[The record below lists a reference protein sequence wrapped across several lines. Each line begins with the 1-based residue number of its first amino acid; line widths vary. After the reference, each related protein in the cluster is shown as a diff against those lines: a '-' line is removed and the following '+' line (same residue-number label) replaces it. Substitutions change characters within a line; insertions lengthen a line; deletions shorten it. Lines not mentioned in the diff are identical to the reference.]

1 MSESPNCA
9 RYATTAR
16 HLSGGLSLDRRLSDR
31 ANVRSAV
38 KTRQCATYCRS
49 CDSLPS
55 DLLEIAENSV
65 NSSSH
70 LRSLVRPRTTTLRYL
85 RHAGYRGAM
94 FCAAT
99 SWLFPRLNL
108 QRTKLEKGRTTRGRC
123 LQRFQL
129 YRQNPLQP
137 RQSRS
142 LKIHSPNTA
151 SEKPPPFE
159 PGHPSRATSIP
170 AISPPVSTRDAN
182 QESVLA
188 RSWNRHRAITSIFK
202 GRRRTGKGTFDG
214 GG

>member
-1 MSESPNCA
+1 
-9 RYATTAR
+9 
-16 HLSGGLSLDRRLSDR
+16 
-31 ANVRSAV
+31 
-38 KTRQCATYCRS
+38 
-49 CDSLPS
+49 
-55 DLLEIAENSV
+55 
-65 NSSSH
+65 
-70 LRSLVRPRTTTLRYL
+70 
-85 RHAGYRGAM
+85 M

-123 LQRFQL
+123 PQRFQL

-142 LKIHSPNTA
+142 LKIDSPNTA
-151 SEKPPPFE
+151 SEKRPPFE
-159 PGHPSRATSIP
+159 PGHPSSATSIP

-202 GRRRTGKGTFDG
+202 GRRRTGKAPSTEAGEFVARRARRLSGHDERALSSTPPPFRRVSG
-214 GG
+214 LL